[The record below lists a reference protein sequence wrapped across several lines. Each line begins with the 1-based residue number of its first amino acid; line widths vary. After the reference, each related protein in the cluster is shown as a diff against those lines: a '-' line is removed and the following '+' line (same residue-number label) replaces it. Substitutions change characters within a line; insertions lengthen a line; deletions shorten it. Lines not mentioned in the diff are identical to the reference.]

1 MKKKSL
7 LAIVAAVIVLSS
19 CDSMPKEIKAG
30 DVSAETLY
38 MRADGSG
45 QVAYVEDF
53 TEKYF
58 NIEELKGYIAA
69 ELISYNKRYGDK
81 VAELSDI
88 ELKNGRIT
96 VVLTIKNAEVYADF
110 NKVRG
115 ENNVK
120 FPKAA
125 EALTEF
131 ADAVFT
137 EADSKEGMSKKASEV
152 LSDEYNIAVVNGFLN
167 FQTGKKIKYYYG
179 GTLIDEHHFRVDE
192 GKTAVVVYS
201 K

>member
-7 LAIVAAVIVLSS
+7 LAIAAAVIVLSS

-30 DVSAETLY
+30 DVNAETLY

-45 QVAYVEDF
+45 QAAYVEDF
-53 TEKYF
+53 GENYF
-58 NIEELKGYIAA
+58 NIEDLKNYISTT
-69 ELISYNKRYGDK
+69 LISYNKQYGDK
-81 VAELSDI
+81 VIELSDI
-88 ELKNGRIT
+88 ELKDGR
-96 VVLTIKNAEVYADF
+96 VKAVLTFKNAEVYSAF
-110 NKVRG
+110 NKARG

-120 FPKAA
+120 FLKAA

-131 ADAVFT
+131 ADDVFK
-137 EADSKEGMSKKASEV
+137 EADSKEEVNKKASEV
-152 LSDEYNIAVVNGFLN
+152 LSDEYNIAVVDGFLN
-167 FQTGKKIKYYYG
+167 FNTGKKIKYYSG
-179 GTLIDEHHFRVDE
+179 GTFIDTHHFRVDE

>member
-7 LAIVAAVIVLSS
+7 LAIAAAVIILSS

-30 DVSAETLY
+30 DVSVETLY

-69 ELISYNKRYGDK
+69 ELISYNKQYGDK
-81 VAELSDI
+81 VIELSDI
-88 ELKNGRIT
+88 ELKNSGVT
-96 VVLTIKNAEVYADF
+96 AVLTFKDEKVYADF
-110 NKVRG
+110 NKARG
-115 ENNVK
+115 DNNVK

-131 ADAVFT
+131 ADALFK
-137 EADSKEGMSKKASEV
+137 EADSKEDINKKASEV
-152 LSDEYNIAVVNGFLN
+152 LSDDYNIAVVNGFLN

-179 GTLIDEHHFRVDE
+179 GTLIDTHHFRVDE